1 MPIQKTN
8 GWASF
13 PRTNHR
19 SSARPVPAGS
29 VADARQAGATSH
41 RPNGRLDRPAV
52 DRVLVAVDLE
62 TTGYEAESEEII
74 EIGAIRVTVSSDGAV
89 TLGERFLTFAN
100 PGRPLTPPIL
110 RLTGIRDDELL
121 NAPSSSEA
129 VARFIAFAFRDGRP
143 CFVGHNV
150 GFDVSFLERAGMPA
164 DFETLDTAEL
174 ASILLPSAS
183 SYALQRLAAD
193 AAIVP
198 DAAHRALDDAI
209 TSALVLGHLA
219 RVARDLPAVVL
230 SEIGALSE
238 LIGPNTAEFFR
249 DAAAT
254 ATRDAWS
261 DDRAQ
266 RGGFPNERPLAQGSS
281 RSHEGPS
288 EENPRAQRPPLT
300 VESVFAADGPLATSL
315 VGYEDR
321 PEQREL
327 ATAIERTFADGG
339 ALVAEAGTGV
349 GKSIAYLVP
358 AIAAAKQGERVIIS
372 THTLPLQDQLVRKDL
387 PVLQLAVGTEVSVA
401 VLKGRSNYLCPR
413 RWQILRGSV
422 TTREEARLVCKTLVW
437 RTATESGDRAELNL
451 MRGEGELWSR
461 VSANDESCD
470 QRRCKRTPGVNC
482 YLQRAREA
490 AADAGIVVVNHALLL
505 QDARMRGAL
514 LPQAEHV
521 VIDEAH
527 RLEDVATD
535 AFGLE
540 LSEPHFRRDL
550 QRVAHSL
557 AVSSALRDPA
567 RADPAERIRAE
578 IERALERTTEVF
590 DALGAL
596 LVPVAGAPE
605 ERIRITAGLRA
616 SDDRWLPVE
625 LAGER
630 LADAIA
636 GIAFA
641 AERIRNLGG
650 DEDELAEL
658 EAAMGELAGARA
670 AITRGL
676 HDPRSTDI
684 VWLERDNDGSLAL
697 HVAQSHL
704 GGVIRR
710 TIVDTHRAVVF
721 TSATLAV
728 AGSFDFA
735 LDRFGIADVA
745 DTLAVGSPFDHQ
757 RQALLVLPTDIVL
770 PSEERFI
777 DEVAQAIEAVARAL
791 DGRTLALFT
800 SHSTLRDAAER
811 LGALEKEGLAV
822 LTQGVDGSRRALLE
836 RFTHGRAVLLGT
848 QSFWEGVDLPGD
860 VLRCVVIARLP
871 FSVPDDPLVQGR
883 AERYDDPFVQFQLPQ
898 AALRLRQGFG
908 RLIRTKTDYGAVVL
922 LDRRVVTRDYG
933 EVLLGSLPDARTEHL
948 PLDGIAARVSA
959 WCDRG

>member
-1 MPIQKTN
+1 
-8 GWASF
+8 
-13 PRTNHR
+13 
-19 SSARPVPAGS
+19 
-29 VADARQAGATSH
+29 
-41 RPNGRLDRPAV
+41 L
-52 DRVLVAVDLE
+52 
-62 TTGYEAESEEII
+62 
-74 EIGAIRVTVSSDGAV
+74 TVSADGSV
-89 TLGERFLTFAN
+89 TLGERFLTLAN
-100 PGRPLTPPIL
+100 PGRRLTPPIL
-110 RLTGIRDDELL
+110 RLTGIRDDDLRG
-121 NAPSSSEA
+121 APSSPEA
-129 VARFIAFAFRDGRP
+129 VALFVAFAFREGTP

-164 DFETLDTAEL
+164 GSETLDTAEL

-219 RVARDLPAVVL
+219 RIARELPPLIL
-230 SEIGALSE
+230 SEIAALSE
-238 LIGPNTAEFFR
+238 MLGPSTAEFFR
-249 DAAAT
+249 DAAGT

-261 DDRAQ
+261 DESEQRRGLLRSAPRGIAMDRRA
-266 RGGFPNERPLAQGSS
+266 GAA
-281 RSHEGPS
+281 RSEDPDAAHPS
-288 EENPRAQRPPLT
+288 PMS
-300 VESVFAADGPLATSL
+300 VESAFAVDGPLARKL

-321 PEQREL
+321 SQQREL
-327 ATAIERTFADGG
+327 AEAIERTFADGG

-349 GKSIAYLVP
+349 GKSMAYAVPSIAS
-358 AIAAAKQGERVIIS
+358 AAAGERVIIS

-387 PVLQLAVGTEVSVA
+387 PALQAALGTEVAVA

-461 VSANDESCD
+461 ISANDESCD

-490 AADAGIVVVNHALLL
+490 AAVAGIVVVNHALLL
-505 QDARMRGAL
+505 QDARMGGAL

-527 RLEDVATD
+527 RLEEVATD
-535 AFGLE
+535 AFGLD
-540 LSEPHFRRDL
+540 LFEPRLRRDL
-550 QRVAHSL
+550 QRVAH
-557 AVSSALRDPA
+557 AVAVTSALRDPA
-567 RADPAERIRAE
+567 RAEPAERIRAD

-590 DALGAL
+590 SALGAL
-596 LVPVAGAPE
+596 LVPISGPAE
-605 ERIRITAGLRA
+605 ERMRITAGLRA
-616 SDDRWLPVE
+616 SDERWLPVE

-636 GIAFA
+636 GIAFS

-658 EAAMGELAGARA
+658 EAAMGELAAARA

-676 HDPRSTDI
+676 HDPRLSDI
-684 VWLERDNDGSLAL
+684 VWLERDNDGALAL
-697 HVAQSHL
+697 HVAQTHL

-710 TIVDTHRAVVF
+710 TLVDTHRAVVF

-735 LDRFGIADVA
+735 LDRFGIADLA
-745 DTLAVGSPFDHQ
+745 ETLAVGSPFDHQ
-757 RQALLVLPTDIVL
+757 RQALLALPVDIVL
-770 PSEERFI
+770 PGEDRFI
-777 DEVAQAIEAVARAL
+777 AEAARLIEDVARAL
-791 DGRTLALFT
+791 DGRTLVLFT
-800 SHSTLRDAAER
+800 SHATLRDAAAR
-811 LGALEKEGLAV
+811 LEALESDGLAV
-822 LTQGVDGSRRALLE
+822 LAQGVDGSRRALLE
-836 RFTHGRAVLLGT
+836 RFAQGRAVLLGT

-860 VLRCVVIARLP
+860 VLRCVVIVRLP
-871 FSVPDDPLVQGR
+871 FSVPDDPLIQGR
-883 AERYDDPFVQFQLPQ
+883 SERYDDPFVEFQLPQ

-922 LDRRVVTRDYG
+922 LDRRVVTKDYG

>member
-1 MPIQKTN
+1 VERI
-8 GWASF
+8 
-13 PRTNHR
+13 
-19 SSARPVPAGS
+19 
-29 VADARQAGATSH
+29 
-41 RPNGRLDRPAV
+41 
-52 DRVLVAVDLE
+52 LVAVDLE
-62 TTGYEAESEEII
+62 TTGYEAETEEII
-74 EIGAIRVTVSSDGAV
+74 EIGAIRLTVSPDGAI

-100 PGRPLTPPIL
+100 PGRPLTPPIV
-110 RLTGIRDDELL
+110 RLTGIRDEDLRGAL
-121 NAPSSSEA
+121 SSREA
-129 VARFIAFAFRDGRP
+129 VARFVSFAFRDGAP

-150 GFDVSFLERAGMPA
+150 GFDVAFLERAGMPVGS
-164 DFETLDTAEL
+164 ESLDTAEL
-174 ASILLPSAS
+174 ASVLLPSAS

-193 AAIVP
+193 ASITP

-209 TSALVLGHLA
+209 TSALVLGNLA
-219 RVARDLPAVVL
+219 RIARELPADVL
-230 SEIGALSE
+230 GEIAALSE
-238 LIGPNTAEFFR
+238 LLGPSAGEFFR
-249 DAAAT
+249 EAAGT
-254 ATRDAWS
+254 ATRDAWTDEGEQRRGLLRS
-261 DDRAQ
+261 VPLGIAMDRRAGAARSQ
-266 RGGFPNERPLAQGSS
+266 DPDAARALPLS
-281 RSHEGPS
+281 
-288 EENPRAQRPPLT
+288 
-300 VESVFAADGPLATSL
+300 VESVFAPDGPLARSV

-321 PEQREL
+321 REQREL
-327 ATAIERTFADGG
+327 AQAIERTFSDGG

-358 AIAAAKQGERVIIS
+358 AIAASLLGERVIVS
-372 THTLPLQDQLVRKDL
+372 THTLPLQDQLVRKDA
-387 PVLQLAVGTEVSVA
+387 PAVQAALGTDVAIA

-461 VSANDESCD
+461 ISANDESCD
-470 QRRCKRTPGVNC
+470 QRRCKRSPGVNC

-490 AADAGIVVVNHALLL
+490 AANAGIVVVNHALLL

-540 LSEPHFRRDL
+540 LYEPRLRRDL
-550 QRVAHSL
+550 QRVAHSP
-557 AVSSALRDPA
+557 AVTSALRDPA
-567 RADPAERIRAE
+567 RAEPAERMRAE

-596 LVPVAGAPE
+596 LVPVAGPVE
-605 ERIRITAGLRA
+605 ERIRITAGVRA
-616 SDDRWLPVE
+616 SDERWLPVE

-676 HDPRSTDI
+676 HDPRSSDI
-684 VWLERDNDGSLAL
+684 VWLDRDNDGALAL

-704 GGVIRR
+704 GGVIRQ
-710 TIVDTHRAVVF
+710 TIVNAHRAVVF
-721 TSATLAV
+721 TSATLSV
-728 AGSFDFA
+728 AGSFGFA
-735 LDRFGIADVA
+735 LDRFGIAAVA
-745 DTLAVGSPFDHQ
+745 EPLAVGSPFDHQ
-757 RQALLVLPTDIVL
+757 RQALLVLPTDISL
-770 PSEERFI
+770 PGEERFI
-777 DEVAQAIEAVARAL
+777 EEVARLIEDVARTL

-800 SHSTLRDAAER
+800 SHSSLRDASAR
-811 LGALEKEGLAV
+811 LGTLESEGLAV
-822 LTQGVDGSRRALLE
+822 LTQGIDGSRRALLE
-836 RFTHGRAVLLGT
+836 RFTQGRAVLLGT

-871 FSVPDDPLVQGR
+871 FSVPDDPLIQGR
-883 AERYDDPFVQFQLPQ
+883 AERYEDPFMDFQLPQ

-922 LDRRVVTRDYG
+922 LDRRVVTKDYG

-948 PLDGIAARVSA
+948 PLDGIAARVAA

>member
-1 MPIQKTN
+1 VAP
-8 GWASF
+8 AR
-13 PRTNHR
+13 RT
-19 SSARPVPAGS
+19 A
-29 VADARQAGATSH
+29 ARQSH
-41 RPNGRLDRPAV
+41 RPTGRLDRRTL
-52 DRVLVAVDLE
+52 DRILVAVDLE
-62 TTGYEAESEEII
+62 TTGYEPETEEIV
-74 EIGAIRVTVSSDGAV
+74 EIGAIRLTVSPDGSV
-89 TLGERFLTFAN
+89 TLGERFLTFAD
-100 PGRPLTPPIL
+100 PGRPLTPPIV
-110 RLTGIRDDELL
+110 RLTGIGDEDLRG
-121 NAPSSSEA
+121 APSSIEA
-129 VARFIAFAFRDGRP
+129 VALFVAFAFRDGPP
-143 CFVGHNV
+143 CFIGHNV
-150 GFDVSFLERAGMPA
+150 GFDVGFLERAGMPNGA
-164 DFETLDTAEL
+164 ETLDTAEL
-174 ASILLPSAS
+174 ASILRPSAS

-198 DAAHRALDDAI
+198 DAPHRALDDAI

-219 RVARDLPAVVL
+219 RVARELPPVVL
-230 SEIGALSE
+230 GEIAALSE
-238 LIGPNTAEFFR
+238 LIGPSTAEFFR
-249 DAAAT
+249 DAAGSAV
-254 ATRDAWS
+254 RDAWT
-261 DDRAQ
+261 DGNEQ
-266 RGGFPNERPLAQGSS
+266 RGGLLSERPLARGSS

-288 EENPRAQRPPLT
+288 EEDPRAANHPSALS
-300 VESVFAADGPLATSL
+300 VESVFAKDGPLATKL

-327 ATAIERTFADGG
+327 AAAIERTFADGG

-349 GKSIAYLVP
+349 GKSIAYSVP
-358 AIAAAKQGERVIIS
+358 ALASAARGERVIIS

-387 PVLQLAVGTEVSVA
+387 PALQTALGTDVAVA

-422 TTREEARLVCKTLVW
+422 ATREEARIVCKTLVW

-470 QRRCKRTPGVNC
+470 QRRCKRTPATNC

-505 QDARMRGAL
+505 HDARMRGAL
-514 LPQAEHV
+514 LPQAEFV

-535 AFGLE
+535 TFGLE
-540 LSEPHFRRDL
+540 LYEPGLRRDL
-550 QRVAHSL
+550 QRVAHSP
-557 AVSSALRDPA
+557 AVTSALRDPA
-567 RADPAERIRAE
+567 RAEPAERIRAE
-578 IERALERTTEVF
+578 VERALERTAELF
-590 DALGAL
+590 GALGTL
-596 LVPVAGAPE
+596 LVPISGPAE
-605 ERIRITAGLRA
+605 ERIRVTAGLRA

-630 LADAIA
+630 LTDAIL

-641 AERIRNLGG
+641 ADRIRNLGG

-658 EAAMGELAGARA
+658 EAAMGELKGAHT
-670 AITRGL
+670 AIDRGV
-676 HDPRSTDI
+676 HDPRSSDI
-684 VWLERDNDGSLAL
+684 VWLERDNEGALAL
-697 HVAQSHL
+697 HVAHTHL
-704 GGVIRR
+704 GRVIRE
-710 TIVDTHRAVVF
+710 TLVNTHRAVVF

-735 LDRFGIADVA
+735 LDRFGIAEIA
-745 DTLAVGSPFDHQ
+745 DEPLAVGSPFDHQ
-757 RQALLVLPTDIVL
+757 RQALLVLPIDIAL
-770 PSEERFI
+770 PGEERFI
-777 DEVAQAIEAVARAL
+777 AEAARLVEDVARAL
-791 DGRTLALFT
+791 DGRTLVLFT
-800 SHSTLRDAAER
+800 SHATLRDAAGH
-811 LGALEKEGLAV
+811 LDALESDGLAV
-822 LTQGVDGSRRALLE
+822 LAQGIDGSRRALLE
-836 RFTHGRAVLLGT
+836 RFAQGRAVLLGT

-860 VLRCVVIARLP
+860 VLRCVVIVRLP

-908 RLIRTKTDYGAVVL
+908 RLIRTKTDFGAVVL

-933 EVLLGSLPDARTEHL
+933 EVLLSSLPDARTEHL

>member
-1 MPIQKTN
+1 MERI
-8 GWASF
+8 
-13 PRTNHR
+13 
-19 SSARPVPAGS
+19 
-29 VADARQAGATSH
+29 
-41 RPNGRLDRPAV
+41 LI
-52 DRVLVAVDLE
+52 AVDLE
-62 TTGYEAESEEII
+62 TTGYEPQSEDIV
-74 EIGAIRVTVSSDGAV
+74 EIGAIRLTVSADGSV
-89 TLGERFLTFAN
+89 TLGERFLTFAD
-100 PGRPLTPPIL
+100 PGRPLTPPIV
-110 RLTGIRDDELL
+110 RLTGIRDEDLQG
-121 NAPSSSEA
+121 APSSPEA
-129 VARFIAFAFRDGRP
+129 LALFVDFAFRDGPP
-143 CFVGHNV
+143 CLVGHNV
-150 GFDVSFLERAGMPA
+150 GFDVSFLERAGMPIGA
-164 DFETLDTAEL
+164 ATLDTAEL

-219 RVARDLPAVVL
+219 RVARELPALVL
-230 SEIGALSE
+230 SEIAALSE
-238 LIGPNTAEFFR
+238 LLGPSTAEFFR

-254 ATRDAWS
+254 AVRDSWS
-261 DDRAQ
+261 DGSEQ
-266 RGGFPNERPLAQGSS
+266 RGSLLSERPLAQGSS
-281 RSHEGPS
+281 RSHAGPS
-288 EENPRAQRPPLT
+288 EEDSRAAHRSLS
-300 VESVFAADGPLATSL
+300 VETVFAGDGPLAEKL

-327 ATAIERTFADGG
+327 AAAIERTFSDGG

-349 GKSIAYLVP
+349 GKSMAYAVP
-358 AIAAAKQGERVIIS
+358 ALASAEMGERVIIS

-387 PVLQLAVGTEVSVA
+387 PALQAALGTDVTVA

-422 TTREEARLVCKTLVW
+422 STREEARLISKTLVW

-514 LPQAEHV
+514 LPQVEHV

-535 AFGLE
+535 TFGLE
-540 LSEPHFRRDL
+540 LYEPRLRRDL

-557 AVSSALRDPA
+557 AVTSALRDPA
-567 RADPAERIRAE
+567 RAEHAERIRADV
-578 IERALERTTEVF
+578 ERALERTTEVF
-590 DALGAL
+590 AALGAL
-596 LVPVAGAPE
+596 LTTISGVPE
-605 ERIRITAGLRA
+605 ERMRITAGLRA

-636 GIAFA
+636 GISFA
-641 AERIRNLGG
+641 AERIRSLGG
-650 DEDELAEL
+650 DEDELADL
-658 EAAMGELAGARA
+658 DAAMGELAGARA

-676 HDPRSTDI
+676 HDPRLSDI
-684 VWLERDNDGSLAL
+684 VWLERDNGGGLAL
-697 HVAQSHL
+697 HVAQTHL

-710 TIVDTHRAVVF
+710 TVVDTHRAVIF

-728 AGSFDFA
+728 ADSFDFA
-735 LDRFGIADVA
+735 LDRFGIADLA
-745 DTLAVGSPFDHQ
+745 ETLAVGSPFDHQ
-757 RQALLVLPTDIVL
+757 RQALLVLPVDISF
-770 PSEERFI
+770 PADDRFVT
-777 DEVAQAIEAVARAL
+777 EAARLIEDVARTL
-791 DGRTLALFT
+791 DGRTLVLFT
-800 SHSTLRDAAER
+800 SHVALRETAGR
-811 LGALEKEGLAV
+811 LGALESDGLAV
-822 LTQGVDGSRRALLE
+822 LTQGIDGSRRALLE
-836 RFTHGRAVLLGT
+836 RFTQGRAVLLGT

-883 AERYDDPFVQFQLPQ
+883 AERYDDPFIEFQLPQ

-922 LDRRVVTRDYG
+922 LDRRVVTKDYG
-933 EVLLGSLPDARTEHL
+933 EVLLSSLPDARTEHL
-948 PLDGIAARVSA
+948 PLDGIAARVAA
-959 WCDRG
+959 WCDRE

>member
-1 MPIQKTN
+1 
-8 GWASF
+8 
-13 PRTNHR
+13 
-19 SSARPVPAGS
+19 
-29 VADARQAGATSH
+29 
-41 RPNGRLDRPAV
+41 V

-62 TTGYEAESEEII
+62 TTGYEAETEEII
-74 EIGAIRVTVSSDGAV
+74 EIGAIRLTVAPDGTV

-100 PGRPLTPPIL
+100 PGRPLAPPIL
-110 RLTGIRDDELL
+110 RLTGIRDDELQH
-121 NAPSSSEA
+121 APSPDEA
-129 VARFIAFAFRDGRP
+129 VAHFVTFAFREGPP

-150 GFDVSFLERAGMPA
+150 GFDISFLERAGMPIGS
-164 DFETLDTAEL
+164 ERLDTAEL

-219 RVARDLPAVVL
+219 REARELPPLIL
-230 SEIGALSE
+230 SEIAALSE
-238 LIGPNTAEFFR
+238 MLGPSTAEFFR
-249 DAAAT
+249 DAAGT
-254 ATRDAWS
+254 ATRDVWA
-261 DDRAQ
+261 DDALATKER
-266 RGGFPNERPLAQGSS
+266 RGDFLSERPLAGRTS

-288 EENPRAQRPPLT
+288 EGDPRGARLHEGPSEGDPRAASRLPSMM
-300 VESVFAADGPLATSL
+300 VESVFGPDGPLAKNL

-327 ATAIERTFADGG
+327 AAAIERTFADGG

-358 AIAAAKQGERVIIS
+358 AIAAAQAGERVVVS
-372 THTLPLQDQLVRKDL
+372 THTLPLQDQLMRKDL
-387 PVLQLAVGTEVSVA
+387 PALQAALGTNVAIA

-461 VSANDESCD
+461 ISANDESCD
-470 QRRCKRTPGVNC
+470 QRRCKRSPGVNC

-490 AADAGIVVVNHALLL
+490 AAVASIVVVNHALLL

-540 LSEPHFRRDL
+540 LYEPRFRRDL

-557 AVSSALRDPA
+557 AVTSALRDPA
-567 RADPAERIRAE
+567 RADPAERIRIE
-578 IERALERTTEVF
+578 IERAFERTSEVF

-596 LVPVAGAPE
+596 LVPVAGPPD
-605 ERIRITAGLRA
+605 ERMRITAGLRA

-650 DEDELAEL
+650 DEDELDEL

-676 HDPRSTDI
+676 HDPRSSDI
-684 VWLERDNDGSLAL
+684 VWLERDNDGALAL

-710 TIVDTHRAVVF
+710 TIVDTHRAVVL

-745 DTLAVGSPFDHQ
+745 EPLAVGSPFDHQ
-757 RQALLVLPTDIVL
+757 RQALLVLPTDIAL
-770 PSEERFI
+770 PAEERFI
-777 DEVAQAIEAVARAL
+777 EEAARLIEDVARTL
-791 DGRTLALFT
+791 DGRTLVLFT
-800 SHSTLRDAAER
+800 SHASLRDASAR
-811 LGALEKEGLAV
+811 LGALESEGLAV
-822 LTQGVDGSRRALLE
+822 LTQGIDGSRRALLE
-836 RFTHGRAVLLGT
+836 RFAQGRAVLLGT

-860 VLRCVVIARLP
+860 VLRCVVIVRLP

-883 AERYDDPFVQFQLPQ
+883 AERYDDPFLQFQLPQ

-948 PLDGIAARVSA
+948 PLDAIAARVSA

>member
-1 MPIQKTN
+1 
-8 GWASF
+8 
-13 PRTNHR
+13 
-19 SSARPVPAGS
+19 
-29 VADARQAGATSH
+29 
-41 RPNGRLDRPAV
+41 V
-52 DRVLVAVDLE
+52 DRILVAVDLE
-62 TTGYEAESEEII
+62 TTGYEAESDEII
-74 EIGAIRVTVSSDGAV
+74 EIGAIRLTVSPEGAL
-89 TLGERFLTFAN
+89 TLGERFLTFAD
-100 PGRPLTPPIL
+100 PGRPLTPPIV
-110 RLTGIRDDELL
+110 RLTGIQDEDLL
-121 NAPSSSEA
+121 GAPSSSEA
-129 VARFIAFAFRDGRP
+129 VALFVAFAFRDGPP

-150 GFDVSFLERAGMPA
+150 GFDVSFLERAGMSTGS
-164 DFETLDTAEL
+164 EMLDTAEL

-193 AAIVP
+193 AAISP
-198 DAAHRALDDAI
+198 EAAHRALDDAI

-219 RVARDLPAVVL
+219 RVARELPADIL
-230 SEIGALSE
+230 GEIAALTD
-238 LIGPNTAEFFR
+238 LIGPSTAEFFR
-249 DAAAT
+249 DAAGS
-254 ATRDAWS
+254 ATRDAWT
-261 DDRAQ
+261 DGGEH
-266 RGGFPNERPLAQGSS
+266 RGGLPRSAPRGIAMFGSLGAA
-281 RSHEGPS
+281 RSEDPHVARESPIS
-288 EENPRAQRPPLT
+288 
-300 VESVFAADGPLATSL
+300 VESVFAPDGPLARS
-315 VGYEDR
+315 VIGYEDR
-321 PEQREL
+321 PQQREL
-327 ATAIERTFADGG
+327 AAAIERTFADGG

-349 GKSIAYLVP
+349 GKSMAYAVP
-358 AIAAAKQGERVIIS
+358 ALASAQIGERVIIS

-387 PVLQLAVGTEVSVA
+387 PALQTALGTDVAVA

-437 RTATESGDRAELNL
+437 RTATDSGDRAELNL

-461 VSANDESCD
+461 ISANDESCD

-482 YLQRAREA
+482 YLQQAREA

-540 LSEPHFRRDL
+540 LYEPRFRRDL
-550 QRVAHSL
+550 QRVAHSP
-557 AVSSALRDPA
+557 AVTSALRDPA
-567 RADPAERIRAE
+567 RAEPAERIRTE
-578 IERALERTTEVF
+578 IERAVERTTEVF

-596 LVPVAGAPE
+596 LVPADGPPE
-605 ERIRITAGLRA
+605 ERMRITAGLRA
-616 SDDRWLPVE
+616 SDERWLPVE

-636 GIAFA
+636 GVAFA

-676 HDPRSTDI
+676 HDPRLSDI
-684 VWLERDNDGSLAL
+684 VWLERDNDGALAL
-697 HVAQSHL
+697 HVAQTHL
-704 GGVIRR
+704 GRVIRT
-710 TIVDTHRAVVF
+710 TIVNTHRAVVF

-745 DTLAVGSPFDHQ
+745 EPLAVGSPFDHQ

-770 PSEERFI
+770 PGEERFI
-777 DEVAQAIEAVARAL
+777 EEAARLIEDVARAL
-791 DGRTLALFT
+791 DGRTLVLFT
-800 SHSTLRDAAER
+800 SHASLRDAAAR
-811 LGALEKEGLAV
+811 LGALETEGLAV
-822 LTQGVDGSRRALLE
+822 LTQGIDGSRRALLE
-836 RFTHGRAVLLGT
+836 RFAQGRAVLLGT

-948 PLDGIAARVSA
+948 PLDGVAARVSA

>member
-1 MPIQKTN
+1 VERI
-8 GWASF
+8 
-13 PRTNHR
+13 
-19 SSARPVPAGS
+19 
-29 VADARQAGATSH
+29 
-41 RPNGRLDRPAV
+41 
-52 DRVLVAVDLE
+52 LVAVDLE
-62 TTGYEAESEEII
+62 TTGYEAETEEII
-74 EIGAIRVTVSSDGAV
+74 EIGAIRLTVSSDGAV
-89 TLGERFLTFAN
+89 TLGERFLTFAD

-110 RLTGIRDDELL
+110 RLTGIRDDQLRD
-121 NAPSSSEA
+121 APSPREA
-129 VARFIAFAFRDGRP
+129 VARFSAFAFRDGPP

-150 GFDVSFLERAGMPA
+150 GFDVSFLERAGMPIGA
-164 DFETLDTAEL
+164 ERLDTAEL
-174 ASILLPSAS
+174 ASIILPSAS

-193 AAIVP
+193 AALVP

-219 RVARDLPAVVL
+219 GVARELSAVIL
-230 SEIGALSE
+230 SEIAALSE
-238 LIGPNTAEFFR
+238 LLGPSTAEFFR
-249 DAAAT
+249 DAASS

-261 DDRAQ
+261 DDRAP
-266 RGGFPNERPLAQGSS
+266 RGGFPSERPLAGGPL

-288 EENPRAQRPPLT
+288 EEDPRAARPPSQLN
-300 VESVFAADGPLATSL
+300 VESVFAPDGPLAKNL

-321 PEQREL
+321 SQQREL
-327 ATAIERTFADGG
+327 ATAIERTFRDGG

-358 AIAAAKQGERVIIS
+358 AIAAAQAGERVVVS
-372 THTLPLQDQLVRKDL
+372 THTLPLQDQLVRKDA
-387 PVLQLAVGTEVSVA
+387 PAVQAALGTDVAVA

-437 RTATESGDRAELNL
+437 RTATVSGDRAELNL

-461 VSANDESCD
+461 ISANDESCD
-470 QRRCKRTPGVNC
+470 QRRCKRTPAVDC

-490 AADAGIVVVNHALLL
+490 AANAAIVVVNHALLL

-540 LSEPHFRRDL
+540 LYEPRLRRDL
-550 QRVAHSL
+550 QRVGHSL
-557 AVSSALRDPA
+557 AVTSALRDPA

-578 IERALERTTEVF
+578 IERAIERTTEVF
-590 DALGAL
+590 AALGAL
-596 LVPVAGAPE
+596 LVPIAGPPE
-605 ERIRITAGLRA
+605 ERVRITAGLRA
-616 SDDRWLPVE
+616 SDERWLPVE

-636 GIAFA
+636 GVAFA

-650 DEDELAEL
+650 AGGPTPSGAPTPEDELAEL

-676 HDPRSTDI
+676 HDPRSSDI
-684 VWLERDNDGSLAL
+684 VWLDRDTDGALAL
-697 HVAQSHL
+697 HVAQTHL

-710 TIVDTHRAVVF
+710 TLVDTHRAVVF

-728 AGSFDFA
+728 AGSFDFV

-745 DTLAVGSPFDHQ
+745 DAVAVGSPFDHQ
-757 RQALLVLPTDIVL
+757 RQALLVLPTDIAL
-770 PSEERFI
+770 PGEDRYIEEAAR
-777 DEVAQAIEAVARAL
+777 VIENVARAL
-791 DGRTLALFT
+791 NGRTLVLFT
-800 SHSTLRDAAER
+800 SHASLRDAAAR
-811 LGALEKEGLAV
+811 LGDLEHEGLAV

-836 RFTHGRAVLLGT
+836 RFTQGRAVLLGT

-871 FSVPDDPLVQGR
+871 FSVPDDPLIQGR
-883 AERYDDPFVQFQLPQ
+883 AERYDDPFVEFQLPQ

-922 LDRRVVTRDYG
+922 LDRRVVTKDYG
-933 EVLLGSLPDARTEHL
+933 EVLLDSLPDARTEHL

-959 WCDRG
+959 WCSRG

>member
-1 MPIQKTN
+1 M
-8 GWASF
+8 
-13 PRTNHR
+13 
-19 SSARPVPAGS
+19 
-29 VADARQAGATSH
+29 
-41 RPNGRLDRPAV
+41 DRF
-52 DRVLVAVDLE
+52 LVAVDLE
-62 TTGYEAESEEII
+62 TTGYEAETEEII
-74 EIGAIRVTVSSDGAV
+74 EIGATRLSVSPDGAV

-100 PGRPLTPPIL
+100 PGRQLTRPIM
-110 RLTGIRDDELL
+110 RLTGIADLDLV
-121 NAPSSSEA
+121 NAPTTREA
-129 VARFIAFAFRDGRP
+129 VALFAAFAFRDGPP

-150 GFDVSFLERAGMPA
+150 GFDISFLERAGMPTGT
-164 DFETLDTAEL
+164 DTLDTAEL
-174 ASILLPSAS
+174 ASVLLPSAS

-219 RVARDLPAVVL
+219 RVARELPAVVI
-230 SEIGALSE
+230 SEIAALSE
-238 LIGPNTAEFFR
+238 LLGPSTSEFFR

-254 ATRDAWS
+254 ATRKAWLEEEG
-261 DDRAQ
+261 Q
-266 RGGFPNERPLAQGSS
+266 RGGLLSERPPAHGPS

-288 EENPRAQRPPLT
+288 EEDPRAQRPSADLT
-300 VESVFAADGPLATSL
+300 VDTVFGPDGPLATKL
-315 VGYEDR
+315 GGYEDR

-327 ATAIERTFADGG
+327 AAAIERTFQDGG

-358 AIAAAKQGERVIIS
+358 AIAAAELGERVIVS

-387 PVLQLAVGTEVSVA
+387 PALQGALGTEVAVA

-422 TTREEARLVCKTLVW
+422 TTREEARLICKTLVW

-461 VSANDESCD
+461 ISANDESCD
-470 QRRCKRTPGVNC
+470 QRRCKRIPGTNC

-505 QDARMRGAL
+505 QNARMRGAL

-540 LSEPHFRRDL
+540 LYEPRLRRDL
-550 QRVAHSL
+550 QRVAHSP
-557 AVSSALRDPA
+557 AVTSALRDPA
-567 RADPAERIRAE
+567 RAEPAERLRAE
-578 IERALERTTEVF
+578 VERALERTGEVF

-596 LVPVAGAPE
+596 LVPAAGPME
-605 ERIRITAGLRA
+605 ERMRITAGVRA

-636 GIAFA
+636 GIGFA
-641 AERIRNLGG
+641 ADRIRGLGG

-658 EAAMGELAGARA
+658 ESGMGELAAARA

-676 HDPRSTDI
+676 HDPRSSDI
-684 VWLERDNDGSLAL
+684 VWLERDNDGALAL
-697 HVAQSHL
+697 HVAQTHL

-710 TIVDTHRAVVF
+710 TIVDAHRSVVF

-728 AGSFDFA
+728 AASFAFA
-735 LDRFGIADVA
+735 LDRFGIDNFAE
-745 DTLAVGSPFDHQ
+745 TLAVGSPFDHQ
-757 RQALLVLPTDIVL
+757 RQALLVLPVDIAL
-770 PSEERFI
+770 PGDERFI
-777 DEVAQAIEAVARAL
+777 DEAARVVEDVARVL
-791 DGRTLALFT
+791 DGRTLVLFT
-800 SHSTLRDAAER
+800 SHATLREAAGR
-811 LGALEKEGLAV
+811 MGALETEGLAV

-836 RFTHGRAVLLGT
+836 RFIQGRAVLLGT

-883 AERYDDPFVQFQLPQ
+883 AERYDDPFLDFQLPQ

-908 RLIRTKTDYGAVVL
+908 RLIRTKSDYGAVVL

-948 PLDGIAARVSA
+948 PLDGIAARVAA

>member
-1 MPIQKTN
+1 
-8 GWASF
+8 
-13 PRTNHR
+13 
-19 SSARPVPAGS
+19 
-29 VADARQAGATSH
+29 
-41 RPNGRLDRPAV
+41 V

-62 TTGYEAESEEII
+62 TTGYEALTEEII
-74 EIGAIRVTVSSDGAV
+74 EIGAIRLTVSPGGAV

-100 PGRPLTPPIL
+100 PGRALTPAIL
-110 RLTGIRDDELL
+110 RLTGIRDDQLTT
-121 NAPSSSEA
+121 APSSREA
-129 VARFIAFAFRDGRP
+129 AALFVAFAFREGPP

-150 GFDVSFLERAGMPA
+150 GFDVSFLERAGMPTGA
-164 DFETLDTAEL
+164 ETLDTAEL

-193 AAIVP
+193 ALIMP

-219 RVARDLPAVVL
+219 RIARELPALVL
-230 SEIGALSE
+230 SEIAALSDF
-238 LIGPNTAEFFR
+238 LGPSAADFFR
-249 DAAAT
+249 DAAGT
-254 ATRDAWS
+254 ATRDAWN
-261 DDRAQ
+261 DHDTKGQ
-266 RGGFPNERPLAQGSS
+266 RGDFPSERSLASRTS

-288 EENPRAQRPPLT
+288 EGDPRGARLHEGSEEEPRAKRPSPQMN
-300 VESVFAADGPLATSL
+300 VEGVFAVDGPLATKL

-321 PEQREL
+321 PQQREL
-327 ATAIERTFADGG
+327 AAAIERTFADGG

-358 AIAAAKQGERVIIS
+358 AIAAAEMGERVIVS
-372 THTLPLQDQLVRKDL
+372 THTLPLQDQLVRKDA
-387 PVLQLAVGTEVSVA
+387 PAVQAALGTEVSVA

-422 TTREEARLVCKTLVW
+422 TTREEARIVCKTLVW
-437 RTATESGDRAELNL
+437 RTSTESGDRAELNL

-461 VSANDESCD
+461 ISASDESCD
-470 QRRCKRTPGVNC
+470 QRRCMRTPGANC

-490 AADAGIVVVNHALLL
+490 AAVAGIVVVNHALLL

-514 LPQAEHV
+514 LPQSEHV
-521 VIDEAH
+521 IIDEAH

-540 LSEPHFRRDL
+540 LYEPRFRRDL

-557 AVSSALRDPA
+557 AVASALRVPA

-578 IERALERTTEVF
+578 IERALERTSEVF

-596 LVPVAGAPE
+596 LVPAAGPAE
-605 ERIRITAGLRA
+605 ERMRITAGLRA

-676 HDPRSTDI
+676 HDPRSSDI
-684 VWLERDNDGSLAL
+684 VWLDRDNDGALAL

-704 GGVIRR
+704 GGVIRQ
-710 TIVDTHRAVVF
+710 TIVNTHRAVVF
-721 TSATLAV
+721 TSATLSV

-735 LDRFGIADVA
+735 LDRFGITDVA
-745 DTLAVGSPFDHQ
+745 EPLAVGSPFDHQ

-777 DEVAQAIEAVARAL
+777 EEAARVIEDIARTL
-791 DGRTLALFT
+791 DGRTLVLFT
-800 SHSTLRDAAER
+800 SHSTLRDASAR
-811 LGALEKEGLAV
+811 LGALESEGLAV
-822 LTQGVDGSRRALLE
+822 LTQGIDGSRRALLE
-836 RFTHGRAVLLGT
+836 RFTQGRAVLLGT

-933 EVLLGSLPDARTEHL
+933 EVLLGSLPDARSEHL
-948 PLDGIAARVSA
+948 PLDAIAARVSA

>member
-1 MPIQKTN
+1 M
-8 GWASF
+8 
-13 PRTNHR
+13 
-19 SSARPVPAGS
+19 
-29 VADARQAGATSH
+29 
-41 RPNGRLDRPAV
+41 DRI
-52 DRVLVAVDLE
+52 LVAVDLE
-62 TTGYEAESEEII
+62 TTGYEPETEEIV
-74 EIGAIRVTVSSDGAV
+74 EIGAIRMTVSPDGAV
-89 TLGERFLTFAN
+89 TLGERFLTFAD
-100 PGRPLTPPIL
+100 PSRPLTPPIV
-110 RLTGIRDDELL
+110 RLTGIRDEDLR
-121 NAPSSSEA
+121 NAPSSEEA
-129 VARFIAFAFRDGRP
+129 VALFVSFAFRDGAP

-150 GFDVSFLERAGMPA
+150 GFDVSFLERAGMPGGA
-164 DFETLDTAEL
+164 QTLDTAEL
-174 ASILLPSAS
+174 ASILLPSAA

-219 RVARDLPAVVL
+219 RVARELPADVVA
-230 SEIGALSE
+230 EIAALSG
-238 LIGPNTAEFFR
+238 LMGPGTAEFFR
-249 DAAAT
+249 NAAGSAV
-254 ATRDAWS
+254 RDAWT
-261 DDRAQ
+261 DGKEQ
-266 RGGFPNERPLAQGSS
+266 RGGLLSERPLARGSS

-288 EENPRAQRPPLT
+288 EEDPRAANAPSTLS
-300 VESVFAADGPLATSL
+300 VDAVFAADGPLAAKL
-315 VGYEDR
+315 IGYEDR

-327 ATAIERTFADGG
+327 AAAIERTFADGG

-358 AIAAAKQGERVIIS
+358 AIAAAEAGERVIVS
-372 THTLPLQDQLVRKDL
+372 THTLPLQDQLVRKDA
-387 PVLQLAVGTEVSVA
+387 PAVQAALGTDVAVA

-422 TTREEARLVCKTLVW
+422 NTRDEARIVCKTLVW

-461 VSANDESCD
+461 ISANDESCD
-470 QRRCKRTPGVNC
+470 QRRCKRSPDTNC

-540 LSEPHFRRDL
+540 LYEPRLRRDL
-550 QRVAHSL
+550 QRVSHSL
-557 AVSSALRDPA
+557 AVTAALRDPA
-567 RADPAERIRAE
+567 RAEPAERIRVDV
-578 IERALERTTEVF
+578 ERALERTTEVF

-596 LVPVAGAPE
+596 LVPISGPVE
-605 ERIRITAGLRA
+605 ERMRITAGLRA

-630 LADAIA
+630 LGDAIL
-636 GIAFA
+636 GIGVA
-641 AERIRNLGG
+641 AERVRNLGG

-658 EAAMGELAGARA
+658 EAAMGELAAAHR

-676 HDPRSTDI
+676 HEPRLSDI
-684 VWLERDNDGSLAL
+684 VWLERENDGALAL
-697 HVAQSHL
+697 HVAQTYL
-704 GGVIRR
+704 GGVIRQ
-710 TIVDTHRAVVF
+710 TLVNAHRAVVF

-745 DTLAVGSPFDHQ
+745 EPLAVGSPFDHQ
-757 RQALLVLPTDIVL
+757 RQALLVLPVDIAL
-770 PSEERFI
+770 PGEDRFI
-777 DEVAQAIEAVARAL
+777 AETARLIEDVARAL
-791 DGRTLALFT
+791 DGRTLVLFT
-800 SHSTLRDAAER
+800 SHATLRDTAGR
-811 LGALEKEGLAV
+811 LDSLESSDLAV
-822 LTQGVDGSRRALLE
+822 LAQGIDGSRRALLE
-836 RFTHGRAVLLGT
+836 RFAQGRAVLLGT

-860 VLRCVVIARLP
+860 VLRCVVIVRLP
-871 FSVPDDPLVQGR
+871 FSVPDDPLIQGR
-883 AERYDDPFVQFQLPQ
+883 AERYDDPFVEFQLPQ

-908 RLIRTKTDYGAVVL
+908 RLIRTKTDFGAVVL

-948 PLDGIAARVSA
+948 PLDGIAARVAA

>member
-1 MPIQKTN
+1 VT
-8 GWASF
+8 
-13 PRTNHR
+13 
-19 SSARPVPAGS
+19 
-29 VADARQAGATSH
+29 
-41 RPNGRLDRPAV
+41 
-52 DRVLVAVDLE
+52 
-62 TTGYEAESEEII
+62 EAII
-74 EIGAIRVTVSSDGAV
+74 EIGAIRLTVSPDGAV
-89 TLGERFLTFAN
+89 TLGERFLTFAD

-110 RLTGIRDDELL
+110 RLTGIRDEDLRH
-121 NAPSSSEA
+121 APSSQEA
-129 VARFIAFAFRDGRP
+129 IALFVAFAFRDGPP

-150 GFDVSFLERAGMPA
+150 GFDVSFLERAGMPTGS
-164 DFETLDTAEL
+164 ETLDTAEL

-193 AAIVP
+193 ALITP

-219 RVARDLPAVVL
+219 RVARELPLVIL
-230 SEIGALSE
+230 SEIAALAE
-238 LIGPNTAEFFR
+238 LLGPSTADFFR
-249 DAAAT
+249 EAAST

-261 DDRAQ
+261 GDKAQ
-266 RGGFPNERPLAQGSS
+266 RGGLLSERPLDGVSS

-288 EENPRAQRPPLT
+288 EEDPRAAPHVSALS
-300 VESVFAADGPLATSL
+300 VDAVFATHGPLARAL

-321 PEQREL
+321 SEQREL
-327 ATAIERTFADGG
+327 AAAIERTFQDGG
-339 ALVAEAGTGV
+339 VLVAEAGTGV

-358 AIAAAKQGERVIIS
+358 AIAAAQTGERVVVS
-372 THTLPLQDQLVRKDL
+372 THTLPLQDQLVRKDA
-387 PVLQLAVGTEVSVA
+387 PAVQAALGTDVAVA

-422 TTREEARLVCKTLVW
+422 TTREEARLIAKTLVW

-451 MRGEGELWSR
+451 MRGESELWSR
-461 VSANDESCD
+461 ISANDESCD
-470 QRRCKRTPGVNC
+470 QRRCKRTPDMNC

-490 AADAGIVVVNHALLL
+490 AADAGIIVVNHALLL

-540 LSEPHFRRDL
+540 LYEPRLRRDL
-550 QRVAHSL
+550 QRVGHSL
-557 AVSSALRDPA
+557 AVTTALRDPA
-567 RADPAERIRAE
+567 RAEPAERIRAE
-578 IERALERTTEVF
+578 IDRALERTTEVF

-596 LVPVAGAPE
+596 LVPIAGAPE

-616 SDDRWLPVE
+616 SDERWLPVE

-658 EAAMGELAGARA
+658 EAALGELAGARA

-676 HDPRSTDI
+676 HDPRLSDI
-684 VWLERDNDGSLAL
+684 VWLDRDNDGALAL
-697 HVAQSHL
+697 HVAQTHL

-710 TIVDTHRAVVF
+710 TLVDAHRAVVF

-735 LDRFGIADVA
+735 LDRFGIADIA
-745 DTLAVGSPFDHQ
+745 EPLAVGSPFDHQ
-757 RQALLVLPTDIVL
+757 RQALLVLPNDIVL
-770 PSEERFI
+770 PGEDLFI
-777 DEVAQAIEAVARAL
+777 EQAARLIEDVARVL
-791 DGRTLALFT
+791 DGRTLVLFT
-800 SHSTLRDAAER
+800 SHATLRDAAAR
-811 LGALEKEGLAV
+811 LGALESERLAV

-836 RFTHGRAVLLGT
+836 RFTQGRAVLLGT

-860 VLRCVVIARLP
+860 VLRCVVIVRLP

-883 AERYDDPFVQFQLPQ
+883 AERYDDPFVEFQLPQ

-922 LDRRVVTRDYG
+922 LDRRVVTKDYG
-933 EVLLGSLPDARTEHL
+933 EVLLDSLPDARTEHL
-948 PLDGIAARVSA
+948 PLDGIATRVSG

>member
-1 MPIQKTN
+1 M
-8 GWASF
+8 
-13 PRTNHR
+13 
-19 SSARPVPAGS
+19 
-29 VADARQAGATSH
+29 
-41 RPNGRLDRPAV
+41 
-52 DRVLVAVDLE
+52 VAVDLE
-62 TTGYEAESEEII
+62 TTGYEAETEEII

-89 TLGERFLTFAN
+89 TLGERFLTFAD

-110 RLTGIRDDELL
+110 RLTGIRDDELRD
-121 NAPSSSEA
+121 APSSREA
-129 VARFIAFAFRDGRP
+129 VALFVAFAFRDGAP
-143 CFVGHNV
+143 SFIGHNV
-150 GFDVSFLERAGMPA
+150 GFDVSFLERAGMPIGA
-164 DFETLDTAEL
+164 ATLDTAEL
-174 ASILLPSAS
+174 ASILLPSAT

-219 RVARDLPAVVL
+219 RVARELPALVL

-238 LIGPNTAEFFR
+238 LLGSSTAEFFR
-249 DAAAT
+249 DAAGS
-254 ATRDAWS
+254 ATRDSWA
-261 DDRAQ
+261 DDAPLQ
-266 RGGFPNERPLAQGSS
+266 RGGLLSERPLAQGST

-288 EENPRAQRPPLT
+288 EEDPRAARRPPEPS
-300 VESVFAADGPLATSL
+300 VETVFAPGGPLAEKL

-327 ATAIERTFADGG
+327 AAAIERTFADGG

-358 AIAAAKQGERVIIS
+358 AIAAALLGERVIVS

-387 PVLQLAVGTEVSVA
+387 PALQLALGTDVPVA

-422 TTREEARLVCKTLVW
+422 ITREEARLVCKTLVW

-540 LSEPHFRRDL
+540 LYEPRFRRDL

-557 AVSSALRDPA
+557 AVTSALRDPA

-578 IERALERTTEVF
+578 IDRALERTAEVF
-590 DALGAL
+590 DALGGL
-596 LVPVAGAPE
+596 LVPVAGPPE
-605 ERIRITAGLRA
+605 ERMRITAGLRA

-676 HDPRSTDI
+676 HDPRSSDI
-684 VWLERDNDGSLAL
+684 VWLERDNDGALAL

-704 GGVIRR
+704 GSVIRR

-777 DEVAQAIEAVARAL
+777 EEAARLIEEVARTL
-791 DGRTLALFT
+791 DGRTLVLFT
-800 SHSTLRDAAER
+800 SHAALRDAAAR
-811 LGALEKEGLAV
+811 LGALESEGLAV
-822 LTQGVDGSRRALLE
+822 LTQGVDGPRRALLE
-836 RFTHGRAVLLGT
+836 RFTQGRAVLLGT

>member
-1 MPIQKTN
+1 V
-8 GWASF
+8 
-13 PRTNHR
+13 R
-19 SSARPVPAGS
+19 
-29 VADARQAGATSH
+29 
-41 RPNGRLDRPAV
+41 
-52 DRVLVAVDLE
+52 
-62 TTGYEAESEEII
+62 
-74 EIGAIRVTVSSDGAV
+74 
-89 TLGERFLTFAN
+89 LGERFLTFAD
-100 PGRPLTPPIL
+100 PGRPLTPPIV
-110 RLTGIRDDELL
+110 RLTGIRDEDLRS
-121 NAPSSSEA
+121 APSIAEA
-129 VARFIAFAFRDGRP
+129 VALFVAFAFQDGTP
-143 CFVGHNV
+143 TFVGHNV
-150 GFDVSFLERAGMPA
+150 GFDVAFLERAGMPA
-164 DFETLDTAEL
+164 DSETLDTAEL
-174 ASILLPSAS
+174 ASMLLPSAS

-193 AAIVP
+193 ATIVP

-219 RVARDLPAVVL
+219 RIARELPADVM
-230 SEIGALSE
+230 SEIAALSE
-238 LIGPNTAEFFR
+238 LIGPSTAEFFR
-249 DAAAT
+249 DAARM
-254 ATRDAWS
+254 ATRDAWA
-261 DDRAQ
+261 DDPLPKER
-266 RGGFPNERPLAQGSS
+266 RGDLLNERPLAGRTL

-288 EENPRAQRPPLT
+288 EGDSRGARLHEGPSEEKPRDARNPAALS
-300 VESVFAADGPLATSL
+300 VDAVFAADGPLAKKL
-315 VGYEDR
+315 AGYEDR
-321 PEQREL
+321 REQREL
-327 ATAIERTFADGG
+327 AAAIERTFQDGG

-358 AIAAAKQGERVIIS
+358 AIAAAQMGERVIVS
-372 THTLPLQDQLVRKDL
+372 THTLPLQDQLVRKDA
-387 PVLQLAVGTEVSVA
+387 PAVQAALGTSVAVA

-422 TTREEARLVCKTLVW
+422 ATREEARLVCKTLVW

-461 VSANDESCD
+461 ISANDESCD

-490 AADAGIVVVNHALLL
+490 AADAGIIVVNHALLL

-514 LPQAEHV
+514 LPQAEYV

-527 RLEDVATD
+527 RLEDVATG

-540 LSEPHFRRDL
+540 LYEPRLRRDL
-550 QRVAHSL
+550 QRVAHL
-557 AVSSALRDPA
+557 VAVTSAVRDPA
-567 RADPAERIRAE
+567 RAEPAERIRAD

-596 LVPVAGAPE
+596 LLPISGPTE
-605 ERIRITAGLRA
+605 ERMRITAGLRA

-636 GIAFA
+636 GIAFS
-641 AERIRNLGG
+641 AERIQNLGG

-658 EAAMGELAGARA
+658 EAAMGELAAARA

-676 HDPRSTDI
+676 HDPRLSDI
-684 VWLERDNDGSLAL
+684 VWLDRDNDGALAL

-704 GGVIRR
+704 GGVIRQ
-710 TIVDTHRAVVF
+710 TIVNTHRAVVF

-728 AGSFDFA
+728 ASSFDFA
-735 LDRFGIADVA
+735 LDRLGIVDVGEA
-745 DTLAVGSPFDHQ
+745 LAVGSPFDHQ
-757 RQALLVLPTDIVL
+757 RQALLVLPTDVAL
-770 PSEERFI
+770 PGEEPFVEETARL
-777 DEVAQAIEAVARAL
+777 IEDVARTL
-791 DGRTLALFT
+791 DGRTLVLFT
-800 SHSTLRDAAER
+800 SHASLRDVSAR
-811 LGALEKEGLAV
+811 LGALESEGLAV

-836 RFTHGRAVLLGT
+836 RFAQGRAVLLGT

-883 AERYDDPFVQFQLPQ
+883 AERYDDPFLQFQLPQ

-922 LDRRVVTRDYG
+922 LDRRIVTRDYG
-933 EVLLGSLPDARTEHL
+933 DVLLGSLPDARTEHL
-948 PLDGIAARVSA
+948 PLGGIAGRVAA

>member
-1 MPIQKTN
+1 MSP
-8 GWASF
+8 
-13 PRTNHR
+13 
-19 SSARPVPAGS
+19 
-29 VADARQAGATSH
+29 
-41 RPNGRLDRPAV
+41 
-52 DRVLVAVDLE
+52 
-62 TTGYEAESEEII
+62 
-74 EIGAIRVTVSSDGAV
+74 DGTV
-89 TLGERFLTFAN
+89 TLGERFLTFAD
-100 PGRPLTPPIL
+100 PGRPLTPPIM
-110 RLTGIRDDELL
+110 RLTGIRDDDLL
-121 NAPSSSEA
+121 AAPLSQEA
-129 VARFIAFAFRDGRP
+129 VALFVTFAFRDGPP

-150 GFDVSFLERAGMPA
+150 GFDVSFLERAGMPTGA
-164 DFETLDTAEL
+164 ETLDTAEL
-174 ASILLPSAS
+174 ASVLLPSAS

-198 DAAHRALDDAI
+198 DAAHRALDDAV

-219 RVARDLPAVVL
+219 RIARDLPADVL
-230 SEIGALSE
+230 GEIAALSE
-238 LIGPNTAEFFR
+238 LISPSTADFFR
-249 DAAAT
+249 DAAGT

-261 DDRAQ
+261 DDAEQRRGLLRSAPRGIAIDRLPGAARSEDPDAARAS
-266 RGGFPNERPLAQGSS
+266 PI
-281 RSHEGPS
+281 
-288 EENPRAQRPPLT
+288 
-300 VESVFAADGPLATSL
+300 SVANAFASDGPLARS
-315 VGYEDR
+315 VVEYEDR
-321 PEQREL
+321 PQQREL
-327 ATAIERTFADGG
+327 AEAIERTFSDGG

-358 AIAAAKQGERVIIS
+358 AIAAALVGERVIVS
-372 THTLPLQDQLVRKDL
+372 THTLPLQDQLVRKDA
-387 PVLQLAVGTEVSVA
+387 PAVQAALGTDVAVA

-413 RWQILRGSV
+413 RWQILRGAV
-422 TTREEARLVCKTLVW
+422 TTREEARLICKTLVW
-437 RTATESGDRAELNL
+437 RTETESGDRAELNL

-461 VSANDESCD
+461 ISANDESCD
-470 QRRCKRTPGVNC
+470 QRRCKRTPGENC
-482 YLQRAREA
+482 YLQRAREGA
-490 AADAGIVVVNHALLL
+490 AGAGIVVVNHALLL

-514 LPQAEHV
+514 LPQAEHL

-535 AFGLE
+535 TFGLE
-540 LSEPHFRRDL
+540 LYEPRLRRDL
-550 QRVAHSL
+550 QRVGHSP
-557 AVSSALRDPA
+557 AVTSALRDPA
-567 RADPAERIRAE
+567 RAEPAERIRAE
-578 IERALERTTEVF
+578 IERAAERTTEVF

-596 LVPVAGAPE
+596 LVPVAGPAE
-605 ERIRITAGLRA
+605 DRIRITAGLRA
-616 SDDRWLPVE
+616 SDERWLPVE

-650 DEDELAEL
+650 AAAPTPGAPTPSGAPTPEDELAEL

-676 HDPRSTDI
+676 HEPRSSDI
-684 VWLERDNDGSLAL
+684 VWLDRDADGALAL
-697 HVAQSHL
+697 HVAQAHL
-704 GGVIRR
+704 GGLIKR
-710 TIVDTHRAVVF
+710 TLVDAHRAVVF

-735 LDRFGIADVA
+735 LDRFGIPDVA
-745 DTLAVGSPFDHQ
+745 DALAVGSPFDHQ
-757 RQALLVLPTDIVL
+757 RQALLVLPVDIVL

-777 DEVAQAIEAVARAL
+777 EEAARVVEDVARAL
-791 DGRTLALFT
+791 GGRTLVLFT
-800 SHSTLRDAAER
+800 SHASLRDAAAR
-811 LGALEKEGLAV
+811 LGALESEGLAV

-836 RFTHGRAVLLGT
+836 RFRQGRAVLLGT

-883 AERYDDPFVQFQLPQ
+883 AERYDDPFLDFQLPQ

-933 EVLLGSLPDARTEHL
+933 ELLLGSLPDARTEHL